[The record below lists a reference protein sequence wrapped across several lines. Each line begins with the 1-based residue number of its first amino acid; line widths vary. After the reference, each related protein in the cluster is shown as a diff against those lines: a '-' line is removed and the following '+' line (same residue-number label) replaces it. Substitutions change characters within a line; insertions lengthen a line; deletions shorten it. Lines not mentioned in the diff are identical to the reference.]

1 MQINSRFSY
10 LSLGMFVASVVIIIL
25 LSTFNNSPTT
35 YKASKVKFRYGDSL
49 AWKAPKYSVA
59 HWQRDFYEADSIFWV
74 RFEVNIPRPAPAFEP
89 QGMTVDF
96 TGAYDVYWDGQLLG
110 RNYDPNQATKG
121 DRYAPLH
128 RLFLIPDSLGKVGTH
143 QVALRVNHFKN
154 YGKSPNL
161 LVSDYTDLNVGSYLA
176 LAQDNLINTSYVH
189 IIAGIFLVIGLY
201 YFFIFMVS
209 NRHLRF
215 LLFAII
221 CVSFFALLIVEH
233 LRFHYYYNYT
243 FHYTRLVIIAL
254 LTFCIS
260 VLLPLFFM
268 HRFPFK
274 YKLRVTVAML
284 VVILPIWVFAQGIDP
299 KTSYTMLVSFGVSL
313 FLVVRAMRQRIEGST
328 EALLGIA
335 VFFWAFV
342 WLDNYDLKLF
352 LGFGFLIIFML
363 LSLSIQMRKQR
374 QDYEASLVHSSRL
387 ELEILKKN
395 IQPHFLMNSLA
406 SIIAWLD
413 DDPAVG
419 TQFIAALAE
428 ELEILI
434 DVSSKKLIPLQRE
447 IELCESYLEVMSLR
461 KEVNYTLHTV
471 GINPDDMIPPAL
483 IHTAIEN
490 GITHNH
496 DKDGK
501 MEFYL
506 SFAQSKQQRH
516 YTLVSAGVH
525 RKTIAKKTG
534 GTGLKYMEARL
545 QESFPNCW
553 QLHSKP
559 IEGGWQTEF
568 IIGKAISR

>member
-1 MQINSRFSY
+1 
-10 LSLGMFVASVVIIIL
+10 
-25 LSTFNNSPTT
+25 
-35 YKASKVKFRYGDSL
+35 
-49 AWKAPKYSVA
+49 
-59 HWQRDFYEADSIFWV
+59 
-74 RFEVNIPRPAPAFEP
+74 
-89 QGMTVDF
+89 
-96 TGAYDVYWDGQLLG
+96 
-110 RNYDPNQATKG
+110 
-121 DRYAPLH
+121 
-128 RLFLIPDSLGKVGTH
+128 
-143 QVALRVNHFKN
+143 
-154 YGKSPNL
+154 
-161 LVSDYTDLNVGSYLA
+161 
-176 LAQDNLINTSYVH
+176 
-189 IIAGIFLVIGLY
+189 
-201 YFFIFMVS
+201 
-209 NRHLRF
+209 
-215 LLFAII
+215 
-221 CVSFFALLIVEH
+221 
-233 LRFHYYYNYT
+233 
-243 FHYTRLVIIAL
+243 
-254 LTFCIS
+254 
-260 VLLPLFFM
+260 
-268 HRFPFK
+268 
-274 YKLRVTVAML
+274 ML

-313 FLVVRAMRQRIEGST
+313 FLVVRAMRQHIEGST

-545 QESFPNCW
+545 QESFPDCW